1 MQYIAMDTKDIRT
14 NLATEQYLMNSGKM
28 TPPFMLFY
36 IEGPCIIVGRNQNT
50 MEEIDPEYCREHNI
64 TITRRLSG
72 GGAMYQDFGNMCFS
86 MVVPA
91 KDQKFGDFKSM
102 VQPVVDG
109 LKEMGASNI
118 EVTGRNDIV
127 LDGKKFSGN
136 AMYTRDGKTF
146 SHGTCMFDVDTD
158 VVASALRVPKDKIES
173 KGIKSVRSR
182 VVNIKPYLKEEY
194 RNMDTFQLRDEL
206 IKKIWKTNTIEEA
219 EENYAYVL
227 DDEDKK
233 EIAKLEQEI
242 YYNWDWVYGKSPK
255 FTVQRRK
262 HFAGGTIDARFNI
275 ENGTIENVVIYGDFF
290 GPENVDEL
298 QDELKGTKYPQEKI
312 KEKLNALDLSRF
324 FAGIPQDEITELL
337 STQQ

>member
-1 MQYIAMDTKDIRT
+1 MDTKDIRT

-36 IEGPCIIVGRNQNT
+36 IEEPCIIVGRNQNT
-50 MEEIDPEYCREHNI
+50 MEEIDPQYCRDHNI

-72 GGAMYQDFGNMCFS
+72 GGAMYQDLGNMCFS
-86 MVVPA
+86 LVVPA
-91 KDQKFGDFKSM
+91 KDQKFGDFKTM

-109 LKEMGASNI
+109 LKEMGATDI

-127 LDGKKFSGN
+127 LNGRKFSGN

-146 SHGTCMFDVDTD
+146 SHGTCMFDVDTE
-158 VVASALRVPKDKIES
+158 VVASALRVPKDKIQS

-182 VVNIKPYLKEEY
+182 VINIKPYLNEEY
-194 RNMDTFQLRDEL
+194 REMDTFQLRDEL
-206 IKKIWKTNTIEEA
+206 IKKIWKTETVEEA
-219 EENYAYVL
+219 AAKYAYVL
-227 DDEDKK
+227 DDEDKAG
-233 EIAKLEQEI
+233 IAKLEQEI
-242 YYNWDWVYGKSPK
+242 YYNWDWVYGKSPE

-262 HFAGGTIDARFNI
+262 HFTGGTIDARFNI

-298 QDELKGTKYPQEKI
+298 QDILKDTKYNQADI
-312 KEKLNALDLSRF
+312 KEKLAQIDLSRF
-324 FAGIPQDEITELL
+324 FAGIPQEDVVQLL

>member
-1 MQYIAMDTKDIRT
+1 
-14 NLATEQYLMNSGKM
+14 
-28 TPPFMLFY
+28 
-36 IEGPCIIVGRNQNT
+36 
-50 MEEIDPEYCREHNI
+50 
-64 TITRRLSG
+64 
-72 GGAMYQDFGNMCFS
+72 
-86 MVVPA
+86 
-91 KDQKFGDFKSM
+91 
-102 VQPVVDG
+102 
-109 LKEMGASNI
+109 
-118 EVTGRNDIV
+118 
-127 LDGKKFSGN
+127 
-136 AMYTRDGKTF
+136 
-146 SHGTCMFDVDTD
+146 
-158 VVASALRVPKDKIES
+158 
-173 KGIKSVRSR
+173 
-182 VVNIKPYLKEEY
+182 
-194 RNMDTFQLRDEL
+194 MDTFQLRDEL

-298 QDELKGTKYPQEKI
+298 QDELKGTKYSQEKI